1 MPRNA
6 TAQNIVIHEP
16 AAKPIGPSYQLSPNK
31 FFDSIIPSKRT
42 SRIQN
47 GRQGTPQNG
56 AVKLVLFQF
65 LPYKTYKGAH

>member
-31 FFDSIIPSKRT
+31 FFDSIIP
-42 SRIQN
+42 
-47 GRQGTPQNG
+47 PQSLKNPKWSPG
-56 AVKLVLFQF
+56 GPKMAGGV
-65 LPYKTYKGAH
+65 